1 MELFIIFTG
10 LLFSVFATL
19 ILSYISI
26 ATMVGPWIAPTIVL
40 ICHIL
45 LAGMRNGKKKTSWLV
60 SIQAI
65 GGGGGIIATGIGF
78 AFPMLYFLDPGTF
91 KTLMA
96 SPGHFCLFLSV
107 LCIVAGGLGLVL
119 GNYLTPSL
127 VDAQALPFPVS
138 NLTTQIATTDS
149 SREQTGMLL
158 GGIIGTGVLCALRD
172 GIWAFKGILKKTY
185 YAMPWFFGK
194 EAAFSIWPI
203 LWAIGFSVG
212 LPITIPLVIGMIAKY
227 AVVLPLS
234 QHALYL
240 PLRVFKPVEPETFAI
255 AFCSGLVACELILQ
269 LPGFIKK
276 LWARKQSP
284 HHMPA
289 HAKLQVF
296 CQNIAN
302 AIRSWSPITLS
313 IASALLVSTMLFLY
327 IYDFSITA
335 QLLLLIFSGIAV
347 LSICTIGGKIGMI
360 PFGRYSTFIVV
371 PLFLLFN
378 LSPLQATIVCV
389 FFNIAAAAASDLL
402 FDIKSGDLVGISR
415 CKMYRYQWI
424 GLIGSA
430 LCIGMVLWLLF
441 SNLELG
447 SEALFA
453 QRSKAKALLLQSL
466 NLDTTIVFLGIC
478 FGWVLKRFKINSTMV
493 FGGLVMPNSVTLGLL
508 IGSLGTLL
516 VKKQERWA
524 PLCAGILAADSL
536 WVMAT
541 ILLAK

>member
-1 MELFIIFTG
+1 MELFIIFAG

-26 ATMVGPWIAPTIVL
+26 ATMVGPWIAPTVVL

-45 LAGMRNGKKKTSWLV
+45 LAGMHNGKKKTSWLV

-65 GGGGGIIATGIGF
+65 GAGGGIIATGIGF
-78 AFPMLYFLDPGTF
+78 AFPMLYFLDPATF

-96 SPGHFCLFLSV
+96 NPWHFCLLLSL
-107 LCIVAGGLGLVL
+107 LCLIAGGLGLLL

-127 VDAQALPFPVS
+127 VDDQALPFPVS
-138 NLTTQIATTDS
+138 NLTTQIATTNS
-149 SREQTGMLL
+149 SGEQTAMLL
-158 GGIIGTGVLCALRD
+158 GGIIGTGTLCALRD

-185 YAMPWFFGK
+185 YLMPSFFGK
-194 EAAFSIWPI
+194 EAALSIWPI

-212 LPITIPLVIGMIAKY
+212 LPITIPLLIGMIAKY
-227 AVVLPLS
+227 TVVLPLS

-240 PLRVFKPVEPETFAI
+240 PLSLFKPIEPETFAI

-276 LWARKQSP
+276 LYRRKQSAD
-284 HHMPA
+284 HVRT
-289 HAKLQVF
+289 HAKLQAF
-296 CQNIAN
+296 YQQITN
-302 AIRSWSPITLS
+302 AARSWSPVMLGITGV
-313 IASALLVSTMLFLY
+313 LLISTLLFLH
-327 IYDFSITA
+327 IYEFSIMA

-371 PLFLLFN
+371 PLFLMFS
-378 LSPLQATIVCV
+378 LSPLQTTIVCV

-402 FDIKSGDLVGISR
+402 FDIKSADLVGISR
-415 CKMYRYQWI
+415 RKMYHYQWI

-478 FGWVLKRFKINSTMV
+478 FGWILKRFKINSTMV

-536 WVMAT
+536 WVMAS
-541 ILLAK
+541 ILFSK